1 MENERLRKI
10 AKKLGDAI
18 ARKRAERGLT
28 QEEVAERLGVG
39 NEAISRI
46 ERGVVLPTLAR
57 LFDFADALGCR
68 IDELLYQASDR
79 AVDQGAAIAQ
89 HLARLSERDRLMVT
103 AAMSTLVDR
112 LAEQGERKGRTG
124 R

>member
-1 MENERLRKI
+1 MENERSRKI
-10 AKKLGDAI
+10 AKRLGDAI

-39 NEAISRI
+39 NEAISRM

-68 IDELLYQASDR
+68 IDELLHQASDR

-89 HLARLSERDRLMVT
+89 HLSRLSDRDRLMVT
-103 AAMSTLVDR
+103 AVMSTLVDR
-112 LAEQGERKGRTG
+112 LAEQGESKGRSG